1 MRNPF
6 RSERDAFLAAVGL
19 AALVA
24 AAVLVG
30 LASRT
35 AAYVLLAAG
44 LGAAAGALVVLG
56 RRERGPGTLRTA
68 AAEGPHER
76 DRRRTHRVLV
86 VANET
91 LEGDELRREL
101 MTRVELWP
109 ELFVVAPVLASR
121 THLWTND
128 TDREYGEATRRLDA
142 TLAWAAEHGLA
153 AHGTVGDEDPVIAVA
168 DALRRFEADEVV
180 VATHPPGRSSW
191 LEQRVVERIGAELDL
206 PLTHVVVELAREREA
221 SGRGRAG

>member
-6 RSERDAFLAAVGL
+6 RSERDAFLAALAL
-19 AALVA
+19 AALA
-24 AAVLVG
+24 AVAVLVGG

-35 AAYVLLAAG
+35 AGYVIFAAG
-44 LGAAAGALVVLG
+44 VGAAVGALVVLG
-56 RRERGPGTLRTA
+56 RRERPEPLRA
-68 AAEGPHER
+68 AAEEGPHDR

-86 VANET
+86 IANES

-109 ELFVVAPVLASR
+109 ELFVVAPVLTSR
-121 THLWTND
+121 AHRWTD
-128 TDREYGEATRRLDA
+128 DVDREREQATARLEA
-142 TLAWAAEHGLA
+142 TLAWATAHGLA
-153 AHGTVGDEDPVIAVA
+153 ARGTVGDADPVVAVA

-191 LEQRVVERIGAELDL
+191 LEQRVVQRVRAELDV
-206 PLTHVVVELAREREA
+206 PVVHVVVDLERDRGALAR
-221 SGRGRAG
+221 